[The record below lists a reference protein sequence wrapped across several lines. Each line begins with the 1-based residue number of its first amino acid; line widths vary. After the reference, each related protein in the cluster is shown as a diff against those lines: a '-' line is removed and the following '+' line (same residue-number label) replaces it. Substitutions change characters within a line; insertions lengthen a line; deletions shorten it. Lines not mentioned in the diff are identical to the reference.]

1 MDSQEGPCGHVR
13 FQQEAVLQTRVSGTF
28 AVSHP
33 GPQACGERTLSLC
46 PFSLQRVILWSL
58 LAERKGTRG
67 APGSKAGDPASG
79 VMGDGDQEEV
89 RLRNQTVSFRGWE
102 EPQEDSISSVPWE
115 N

>member
-1 MDSQEGPCGHVR
+1 MRPRQIPVGSSLTNRSEWHLRHQPPR
-13 FQQEAVLQTRVSGTF
+13 S
-28 AVSHP
+28 P
-33 GPQACGERTLSLC
+33 GLWGEDMSLC
-46 PFSLQRVILWSL
+46 PFSLQRVIPWSL

-67 APGSKAGDPASG
+67 APGPKAGAPASG

-102 EPQEDSISSVPWE
+102 EPQEDSISSAPWE